1 MKGSITFAIF
11 KVKVILGSVSNQ
23 WFSNEIW
30 SVKVG
35 NALSLILLETGYE
48 RRGKYVF
55 LMVIKV

>member
-11 KVKVILGSVSNQ
+11 KIKVILGSVSNQ

-30 SVKVG
+30 SVKAG

-48 RRGKYVF
+48 RRRKYVS
-55 LMVIKV
+55 LWL